1 MQICRQI
8 MCCNFAYL
16 HMILNSTCTQRLRWT
31 LTFWHFWMLLHTSEN
46 AATECSA
53 VGLQVPTAAKM
64 ADYKRKYNEWV
75 RFQAEEVTQD
85 YGGTP
90 AVANPSVPCCWFN
103 GLTSRMAGVEQS
115 KSVSGLT
122 YGSGFTRW
130 RFIRQSLL
138 QPCGSTHHQSIV
150 RWYRVDTCWGLNQ
163 SVKASLRVYSIS
175 PEAWISLSKK
185 KFSSG
190 DFLWSVFW
198 VKLL

>member
-1 MQICRQI
+1 
-8 MCCNFAYL
+8 
-16 HMILNSTCTQRLRWT
+16 
-31 LTFWHFWMLLHTSEN
+31 
-46 AATECSA
+46 
-53 VGLQVPTAAKM
+53 M

-190 DFLWSVFW
+190 DFCDQFFEWNCFNYFCWSLWDAASQFLQKRKWSSLVCTWDALPRDMHLCFA
-198 VKLL
+198 K